1 MDSSILAKRKYIQDD
16 DNQQDP
22 FNKRVQLDNT
32 EINYNDEE
40 IQDDAEEDED
50 SVKKFSSDQRLALP
64 DEPICTVCGKY
75 GEYINDD
82 TNHDICSLQ
91 CKAIN
96 TDLNQHRLVRKKPKK
111 PVITTHIRDYVAANV
126 HAKLTNYQEP
136 LSIASMSTQQVS
148 QMLKAHEV
156 EVTGS
161 NIPKPFSTY
170 DQLAPVLGDTIL
182 QNIESMGWSMATGV
196 QRQAVTIGLAGRD
209 LMAIAPTHSGKTAA
223 FCIPMLVHCVSLSM
237 MDDYKRRAG
246 PYAMIMAPTRE
257 LCCQIE
263 NVMKSLAQG
272 LRNMR
277 TGLLIGGEP
286 LPNQLHRLK
295 KGVQII
301 IGTPGRIL
309 DVITHHPK
317 LFRVWKVQMLVL
329 DEVDAMFSLGF
340 GTQVKQILGKMHDN
354 KTVRQTS
361 YFSATMSDDKML
373 KRLYDKL
380 ILPIEIKVEQQKK
393 ITRLPEASDQVRQ
406 TILWVDNKSKAKR
419 LFSILRDP
427 KYFVIPI
434 LVFVA
439 SRLGAEFLTRAIKKR
454 NSHLR
459 VVAMHGDKTQEERAM
474 IIAGINQPEPLW
486 DIIVSTDVLA
496 RGIDLPSVRLVINY
510 DMATTLDD
518 YVHRIGRAI
527 LQKPLPAN
535 SKQQMG
541 WSITFINQEHQHL
554 LKSFATM
561 LSNKSVAMVTP
572 LPSQLKRHLQ

>member
-1 MDSSILAKRKYIQDD
+1 
-16 DNQQDP
+16 
-22 FNKRVQLDNT
+22 
-32 EINYNDEE
+32 
-40 IQDDAEEDED
+40 
-50 SVKKFSSDQRLALP
+50 
-64 DEPICTVCGKY
+64 
-75 GEYINDD
+75 
-82 TNHDICSLQ
+82 LQ

-96 TDLNQHRLVRKKPKK
+96 TDLNQHRLVKKKVKK
-111 PVITTHIRDYVAANV
+111 PVIITHIRDYVAANV

-136 LSIASMSTQQVS
+136 PSIASMTTQQVN
-148 QMLKAHEV
+148 QMLKAHDV
-156 EVTGS
+156 QVTGS

-170 DQLAPVLGDTIL
+170 DQLAPILGDTIL
-182 QNIESMGWSMATGV
+182 HNIESMGWSMATGV

-263 NVMKSLAQG
+263 NVIKKLAMG

-286 LPNQLHRLK
+286 LPNQLYRLK
-295 KGVQII
+295 KGVQVV
-301 IGTPGRIL
+301 IGTPGRVL
-309 DVITHHPK
+309 DVVTHHPK
-317 LFRVWKVQMLVL
+317 LLRVWKIQMLVL
-329 DEVDAMFSLGF
+329 DEVDSMFSLGF
-340 GTQVKQILGKMHDN
+340 GTQVKQILGKLQDN
-354 KTVRQTS
+354 TTARQTS
-361 YFSATMSDDKML
+361 YFSATISDDKML
-373 KRLYDKL
+373 KKLYDRL
-380 ILPIEIKVEQQKK
+380 ILPIEIKVEQKQQEK
-393 ITRLPEASDQVRQ
+393 IARLPEASDQVRQ

-474 IIAGINQPEPLW
+474 IITGINQTEPLW
-486 DIIVSTDVLA
+486 DVIVSTDVLA

-510 DMATTLDD
+510 DMTTTLDD

-527 LQKPLPAN
+527 LQKPLPEN
-535 SKQQMG
+535 SRQQRG
-541 WSITFINQEHQHL
+541 WAITFINE
-554 LKSFATM
+554 
-561 LSNKSVAMVTP
+561 V
-572 LPSQLKRHLQ
+572 RHFRLE

>member
-1 MDSSILAKRKYIQDD
+1 MDFSSAAKRKHDHEQDL
-16 DNQQDP
+16 N
-22 FNKRVQLDNT
+22 NKRFHLDTTETEFNT
-32 EINYNDEE
+32 GNDTLE
-40 IQDDAEEDED
+40 DEEDEY
-50 SVKKFSSDQRLALP
+50 VKQFSSDQRLALP
-64 DEPICTVCGKY
+64 DEPNCVVCGKY

-96 TDLNQHRLVRKKPKK
+96 TDLNQHKLVKKKAKKPTIVT
-111 PVITTHIRDYVAANV
+111 PTRDYVAANV

-136 LSIASMSTQQVS
+136 LSIASMSTQQVD
-148 QMLKAHEV
+148 QLLKAHEV
-156 EVTGS
+156 QVTGS

-170 DQLAPVLGDTIL
+170 DQLASLLGDTIL
-182 QNIESMGWSMATGV
+182 HNIESMGWSMATGV
-196 QRQAVTIGLAGRD
+196 QRQAVTVGLAGRD
-209 LMAIAPTHSGKTAA
+209 AMVIAPTHSGKTAA

-237 MDDYKRRAG
+237 MDNYKRRSG

-263 NVMKSLAQG
+263 NVMKKLAMG

-286 LPNQLHRLK
+286 LPNQLYRLK
-295 KGVQII
+295 KGVQVI

-309 DVITHHPK
+309 DVVTHHPK
-317 LFRVWKVQMLVL
+317 LLRVWKIRMIVL
-329 DEVDAMFSLGF
+329 DEADAMFSLGF
-340 GTQVKQILGKMHDN
+340 GTQVKQILGKLHD
-354 KTVRQTS
+354 KIPRQTS

-373 KRLYDKL
+373 KKLYDQL
-380 ILPIEIKVEQQKK
+380 VMPIEIKVEQQKK
-393 ITRLPEASDQVRQ
+393 IARLPEASDQVRQ
-406 TILWVDNKSKAKR
+406 TILWVENKSKAKR
-419 LFSILRDP
+419 LYSILRDS

-439 SRLGAEFLTRAIKKR
+439 SRLGAEFLSRAIKKR
-454 NSHLR
+454 NPHLR
-459 VVAMHGDKTQEERAM
+459 VVAMHGDKTQEERA
-474 IIAGINQPEPLW
+474 IVITGINQTEPLW
-486 DIIVSTDVLA
+486 DVIVSTDVLA

-510 DMATTLDD
+510 DMAATLDD

-527 LQKPLPAN
+527 LQKPLPEKA
-535 SKQQMG
+535 KQQRG

-554 LKSFATM
+554 LKSFASM

-572 LPSQLKRHLQ
+572 LPRQLKQYLQ

>member
-1 MDSSILAKRKYIQDD
+1 M
-16 DNQQDP
+16 
-22 FNKRVQLDNT
+22 
-32 EINYNDEE
+32 
-40 IQDDAEEDED
+40 
-50 SVKKFSSDQRLALP
+50 
-64 DEPICTVCGKY
+64 
-75 GEYINDD
+75 
-82 TNHDICSLQ
+82 Q

-96 TDLNQHRLVRKKPKK
+96 TDLNQHRLVRKKAKK
-111 PVITTHIRDYVAANV
+111 PVIITHIRDYVAANV

-136 LSIASMSTQQVS
+136 PSIASMSTHQIS
-148 QMLKAHEV
+148 QMLKAHES

-170 DQLAPVLGDTIL
+170 DQLAPVLGDIIL
-182 QNIESMGWSMATGV
+182 HNIESMGWSMATGV

-317 LFRVWKVQMLVL
+317 LFRAWKIQMLVL

-340 GTQVKQILGKMHDN
+340 GTQVKQILGKMQDH

-380 ILPIEIKVEQQKK
+380 ILPIEVKVEQQKK

-474 IIAGINQPEPLW
+474 IIAGINQAEPLW

-541 WSITFINQEHQHL
+541 WSITFINQVSIASDVDLIRTTNE
-554 LKSFATM
+554 
-561 LSNKSVAMVTP
+561 NVVC
-572 LPSQLKRHLQ
+572 RNINIY

>member
-1 MDSSILAKRKYIQDD
+1 MII
-16 DNQQDP
+16 
-22 FNKRVQLDNT
+22 
-32 EINYNDEE
+32 
-40 IQDDAEEDED
+40 
-50 SVKKFSSDQRLALP
+50 
-64 DEPICTVCGKY
+64 
-75 GEYINDD
+75 
-82 TNHDICSLQ
+82 
-91 CKAIN
+91 
-96 TDLNQHRLVRKKPKK
+96 
-111 PVITTHIRDYVAANV
+111 THIRDYVAANV

-136 LSIASMSTQQVS
+136 PSIASMTTQQVN
-148 QMLKAHEV
+148 QMLKAHDV
-156 EVTGS
+156 QVTGS

-170 DQLAPVLGDTIL
+170 DQLAPILGDTIL
-182 QNIESMGWSMATGV
+182 HNIESMGWSMATGV

-263 NVMKSLAQG
+263 NVIKKLAMG

-286 LPNQLHRLK
+286 LPNQLYRLK
-295 KGVQII
+295 KGVQIV
-301 IGTPGRIL
+301 IGTPGRVL
-309 DVITHHPK
+309 DVVTHHPK
-317 LFRVWKVQMLVL
+317 LLRVWKIQMLVL

-340 GTQVKQILGKMHDN
+340 GTQVKQILGKLQDN
-354 KTVRQTS
+354 TTVRQTS
-361 YFSATMSDDKML
+361 YFSATISDDKML
-373 KRLYDKL
+373 KKLYDRL
-380 ILPIEIKVEQQKK
+380 ILPIEIKVEQKQQEK

-474 IIAGINQPEPLW
+474 IITGINQTEPLW
-486 DIIVSTDVLA
+486 DVIVSTDVLA

-510 DMATTLDD
+510 DMTTTLDD

-527 LQKPLPAN
+527 LQKPLPEN
-535 SKQQMG
+535 SRQQRG
-541 WSITFINQEHQHL
+541 WAITFINE
-554 LKSFATM
+554 
-561 LSNKSVAMVTP
+561 V
-572 LPSQLKRHLQ
+572 RHFRLE